1 MLRQRAGSRAR
12 TARVL
17 GLLGVLG
24 VIALLAP
31 TLAGALEPRFDHRD
45 QQGPVVE
52 ALYARDVLW
61 GGNSTESAQR
71 GAVRVA
77 WGVDPSGDGNEL
89 FFGATLTVLQGSRA
103 TTDRLKLVFDTR
115 YRACLGTEEFKT
127 ILDLGLWA
135 SAADRIAVGPL
146 VGIGFMYDFSRN
158 FGLFTSGFL
167 AAGIGQNRVVSFG
180 GGAGV
185 QFRYE

>member
-1 MLRQRAGSRAR
+1 MLGPRAGSRAR
-12 TARVL
+12 IARVL
-17 GLLGVLG
+17 GT
-24 VIALLAP
+24 IALLSPA
-31 TLAGALEPRFDHRD
+31 LAGALEPRYDHRD

-61 GGNSTESAQR
+61 SSANETESAQR

-77 WGVDPSGDGNEL
+77 WGLDPTGDGNEL
-89 FFGATLTVLQGSRA
+89 FFGATFTVLQGSGA

-135 SAADRIAVGPL
+135 SAADRVAVGPL

-158 FGLFTSGFL
+158 IGLFTSGFL
-167 AAGIGQNRVVSFG
+167 SAGIGQNRVVSFG
-180 GGAGV
+180 GGVGV
-185 QFRYE
+185 QVRYE

>member
-1 MLRQRAGSRAR
+1 MLGQRAGNRAR
-12 TARVL
+12 IACAL
-17 GLLGVLG
+17 GTV
-24 VIALLAP
+24 ALLAP
-31 TLAGALEPRFDHRD
+31 ALAGALEPRFDHRD
-45 QQGPVVE
+45 LQGPIVE

-61 GGNSTESAQR
+61 SGSNETAGAQR

-77 WGVDPSGDGNEL
+77 WGLDPTGDGNEL
-89 FFGATLTVLQGSRA
+89 FFGATFTVLQGSQA
-103 TTDRLKLVFDTR
+103 STDRLKLVFDTR

-158 FGLFTSGFL
+158 FGLFTSAFL
-167 AAGIGQNRVVSFG
+167 SAGIGQNRVVSFG
-180 GGAGV
+180 GGAGFQV
-185 QFRYE
+185 RYE